1 MLRANERENAW
12 RMLCDAEHLSKYEY
26 LRIVRAVYVK
36 LYGICACVPCRARAR
51 SGCHLGVALV
61 SPRSRARPDR
71 RRFRLFERACYDST
85 RSEKTK

>member
-1 MLRANERENAW
+1 MRRACRRCGCMLRANERENAW

-36 LYGICACVPCRARAR
+36 LYGLCACVPRRARAR

-61 SPRSRARPDR
+61 SPRSPRARDR
-71 RRFRLFERACYDST
+71 PVDFSLCL
-85 RSEKTK
+85 